1 MAGFARE
8 IGEANVEMRDGKVK
22 CLSAAGF
29 HHMAY
34 VEWGDA
40 ANAKV
45 LVCVHGLTRCSRD
58 FDFLAQA
65 MAADYR
71 VVCPDVVGRG
81 RSDWLRNKSL
91 YAIPQYCADMTTLL
105 AKLQVESVDWVGTSM
120 GGLIGMALACQAET
134 PIARL
139 VLNDVGPVITATS
152 LTRIG
157 SYLGAAPRFENIGQA
172 EVFVRFVCSTFG
184 KFTDDEWR
192 HLTRHVTRTAEDGK
206 IEFAYDPGIA
216 ESFRELQA
224 AGDGKDVEM
233 WPLYD
238 GVTCPTLLLR
248 GESSDLLTHETAL
261 QMTGRGPCAK
271 LVEVP
276 GVGHAPMLMNM
287 SQVAPLR
294 EFLLG

>member
-1 MAGFARE
+1 M
-8 IGEANVEMRDGKVK
+8 EMREGKVK

-34 VEWGDA
+34 VEWGDPT
-40 ANAKV
+40 NPKV

-65 MAADYR
+65 LANDYR

-91 YAIPQYCADMTTLL
+91 YAIPQYCADMANLL
-105 AKLQVESVDWVGTSM
+105 AKLDVESVDWVGTSM
-120 GGLIGMALACQAET
+120 GGLIGMALACQPET

-139 VLNDVGPVITATS
+139 VLNDVGPVITAVS
-152 LTRIG
+152 LARIG
-157 SYLGAAPRFENIGQA
+157 TYLGTAPRFDTIAQA
-172 EVFVRFVCSTFG
+172 EAFVRWFRPPSAASPMR
-184 KFTDDEWR
+184 KWR
-192 HLTRHVTRTAEDGK
+192 HLTVHVTRTAADGR

-216 ESFRELQA
+216 QPFREMQA
-224 AGDGKDVEM
+224 AGAGKDVEM

-238 GVTCPTLLLR
+238 GVACPTLLLR

-261 QMTGRGPCAK
+261 LMAGRGPRAT

-276 GVGHAPMLMNM
+276 GVGHAPMLM
-287 SQVAPLR
+287 SAEQVAPVR

>member
-1 MAGFARE
+1 M
-8 IGEANVEMRDGKVK
+8 EMREGKVK

-40 ANAKV
+40 VNPKV
-45 LVCVHGLTRCSRD
+45 LVCVHGLTRSSRD

-65 MAADYR
+65 LAADYR
-71 VVCPDVVGRG
+71 VVCPDVAGRG

-105 AKLQVESVDWVGTSM
+105 AKLNAESVDWVGTSM
-120 GGLIGMALACQAET
+120 GGLIGMALACQPET

-152 LTRIG
+152 LARIG
-157 SYLGAAPRFENIGQA
+157 TYLGAAPRFDNIGQA
-172 EVFVRFVCSTFG
+172 EVFVRFVSATFG
-184 KFTDDEWR
+184 KFSDEEWR
-192 HLTRHVTRTAEDGK
+192 HLTQHVTRTAADGK
-206 IEFAYDPGIA
+206 IEFAYDPGISQ
-216 ESFRELQA
+216 SFREMQA
-224 AGDGKDVEM
+224 GGDGKDVEM

-238 GVTCPTLLLR
+238 GIACPTLLLR
-248 GESSDLLTHETAL
+248 GETSDLLTHETAL
-261 QMTGRGPCAK
+261 QMTERGPRAK

-276 GVGHAPMLMNM
+276 GVGHAPMLMAM
-287 SQVAPLR
+287 AQVAPIR

>member
-1 MAGFARE
+1 MAGFARKS
-8 IGEANVEMRDGKVK
+8 GETNVEMREGKVK

-40 ANAKV
+40 ANPKV
-45 LVCVHGLTRCSRD
+45 LVCVHGLTRSGRD

-65 MAADYR
+65 LAADYR

-91 YAIPQYCADMTTLL
+91 YALPQYCADMTALL
-105 AKLQVESVDWVGTSM
+105 ARLNVETVHWVGTSM
-120 GGLIGMALACQAET
+120 GGLIGMALACQPET
-134 PIARL
+134 PITRL

-152 LTRIG
+152 LERIG
-157 SYLGAAPRFENIGQA
+157 TYLGTAPRFDGIEQA
-172 EVFVRFVCSTFG
+172 EAFVRFVSATFG
-184 KFTDDEWR
+184 SFSDEQWR
-192 HLTRHVTRTAEDGK
+192 HLTVHVTKTANDGK

-216 ESFRELQA
+216 QAFREMLA
-224 AGDGKDVEM
+224 AGDGKDVEL

-238 GVTCPTLLLR
+238 GIACPTLLLR
-248 GESSDLLTHETAL
+248 GETSDLLTHDAAL
-261 QMTGRGPCAK
+261 QMTGRGPCAS

-276 GVGHAPMLMNM
+276 GVGHAPMFMDAA
-287 SQVAPLR
+287 QVAPVR
-294 EFLLG
+294 KFLLG

>member
-1 MAGFARE
+1 MQMRE
-8 IGEANVEMRDGKVK
+8 GKVK

-40 ANAKV
+40 ENPKV

-65 MAADYR
+65 LAADYR
-71 VVCPDVVGRG
+71 VVCPDVAGRG

-91 YAIPQYCADMTTLL
+91 YGIPQYCADMTNLL
-105 AKLQVESVDWVGTSM
+105 AKLNVESVDWVGTSM
-120 GGLIGMALACQAET
+120 GGLIGMALACQPET

-139 VLNDVGPVITATS
+139 VLNDVGPVITAVS
-152 LTRIG
+152 LARIG
-157 SYLGAAPRFENIGQA
+157 TYLGVAPRFDDIGQA
-172 EVFVRFVCSTFG
+172 EAFVRLVSATFG
-184 KFTDDEWR
+184 KFSDEQWR
-192 HLTRHVTRTAEDGK
+192 HLTQHVTRAAADGK
-206 IEFAYDPGIA
+206 VEFAYDPGIA
-216 ESFRELQA
+216 QAFREMQA
-224 AGDGKDVEM
+224 AGADKDVEM

-238 GVTCPTLLLR
+238 GVACPTLLLR

-261 QMTGRGPCAK
+261 QMTGRGPRAK

-276 GVGHAPMLMNM
+276 GVGHAPMLMDAA
-287 SQVAPLR
+287 QVAPVR

>member
-1 MAGFARE
+1 M
-8 IGEANVEMRDGKVK
+8 EMREGKVK

-40 ANAKV
+40 ANPKV

-58 FDFLAQA
+58 FDFLAQEL
-65 MAADYR
+65 AADYR

-105 AKLQVESVDWVGTSM
+105 AKLNAEAVDWIGTSM
-120 GGLIGMALACQAET
+120 GGLIGMALACQPET

-152 LTRIG
+152 LARIG
-157 SYLGAAPRFENIGQA
+157 SYLGAAPRFDNIGQA
-172 EVFVRFVCSTFG
+172 EVFVRFVSATFG
-184 KFTDDEWR
+184 KFSDEEWR
-192 HLTRHVTRTAEDGK
+192 HLTRHVTRTAADGK

-216 ESFRELQA
+216 ESFREMQA

-238 GVTCPTLLLR
+238 GIACPTLLLR
-248 GESSDLLTHETAL
+248 GETSDLLTHETAL
-261 QMTGRGPCAK
+261 QMTGRGPRAS

-276 GVGHAPMLMNM
+276 GVGHAPMLMNAA
-287 SQVAPLR
+287 QVAPVS

>member
-1 MAGFARE
+1 M
-8 IGEANVEMRDGKVK
+8 EMREGKVK

-34 VEWGDA
+34 VEWGDPT
-40 ANAKV
+40 NPKV

-65 MAADYR
+65 LANDYR

-91 YAIPQYCADMTTLL
+91 YAIPQYCADMANLL
-105 AKLQVESVDWVGTSM
+105 AKLDVESVDWVGTSM
-120 GGLIGMALACQAET
+120 GGLIGMALACQPET

-139 VLNDVGPVITATS
+139 VLNDVGPVITAVS
-152 LTRIG
+152 LARIG
-157 SYLGAAPRFENIGQA
+157 AYLGTAPRFDTIAQA
-172 EVFVRFVCSTFG
+172 EAFVRLVSATFG
-184 KFTDDEWR
+184 SFSDAQWR
-192 HLTRHVTRTAEDGK
+192 HLTVHVTRTAADGR

-216 ESFRELQA
+216 QPFREMQA
-224 AGDGKDVEM
+224 AGAGKDVEM

-238 GVTCPTLLLR
+238 GVACPTLLLR
-248 GESSDLLTHETAL
+248 GESSDLLTHDTAL
-261 QMTGRGPCAK
+261 LMAGRGPRAT

-276 GVGHAPMLMNM
+276 GVGHAPMLM
-287 SQVAPLR
+287 SAEQVAPVR

>member
-1 MAGFARE
+1 
-8 IGEANVEMRDGKVK
+8 MRAGKVK

-40 ANAKV
+40 ANPRV

-65 MAADYR
+65 LAADYR

-91 YAIPQYCADMTTLL
+91 YEIPQYCADMTTLL
-105 AKLQVESVDWVGTSM
+105 ANLNVETVDWVGTSM
-120 GGLIGMALACQAET
+120 GGLIGMALACQPET

-139 VLNDVGPVITATS
+139 VLNDVGPVITAIS
-152 LTRIG
+152 LARIG
-157 SYLGAAPRFENIGQA
+157 NYLGAAPRFDNIGQA
-172 EVFVRFVCSTFG
+172 EVFVRFVSATFG
-184 KFTDDEWR
+184 KFSDEEWR

-216 ESFRELQA
+216 ESFREMQA
-224 AGDGKDVEM
+224 TGGGKDVEM

-238 GVTCPTLLLR
+238 GIACPTLLLR
-248 GESSDLLTHETAL
+248 GETSDLLTHETAL
-261 QMTGRGPCAK
+261 QMSRRGPCAK
-271 LVEVP
+271 MVEVP

-287 SQVAPLR
+287 SQVAPVR

>member
-1 MAGFARE
+1 M
-8 IGEANVEMRDGKVK
+8 EMREGKVK

-40 ANAKV
+40 ANPQV
-45 LVCVHGLTRCSRD
+45 LVCVHGLTRSGRD

-65 MAADYR
+65 LAADYR

-91 YAIPQYCADMTTLL
+91 YALPQYCADMTALL
-105 AKLQVESVDWVGTSM
+105 ARLNVETVHWVGTSM
-120 GGLIGMALACQAET
+120 GGLIGMALACQPET

-152 LTRIG
+152 LERIG
-157 SYLGAAPRFENIGQA
+157 TYLGAAPRFDSIEQA
-172 EVFVRFVCSTFG
+172 EAFVRFVSATFG
-184 KFTDDEWR
+184 SFSDEQWR
-192 HLTRHVTRTAEDGK
+192 HLTVHVTRTASDGK

-216 ESFRELQA
+216 QSFREMLA
-224 AGDGKDVEM
+224 AGDGKDVEL

-238 GVTCPTLLLR
+238 GIACPTLLLR
-248 GESSDLLTHETAL
+248 GETSDLLTHDAAL
-261 QMTGRGPCAK
+261 QMAGRGPRAT

-276 GVGHAPMLMNM
+276 GVGHAPMFMDAA
-287 SQVAPLR
+287 QVAPVR
-294 EFLLG
+294 RFLLG